1 MTAFAEVATVTP
13 FSVDIVW
20 YQMLQKEKTIQK
32 ICNAQIY
39 EEKQGGMRDKER
51 GRNRRREREKQR
63 ERDRETEKE
72 SMSEK

>member
-1 MTAFAEVATVTP
+1 MTAFAEAATVT
-13 FSVDIVW
+13 SLSGDIVW
-20 YQMLQKEKTIQK
+20 YQMLQKEKTIRK

-63 ERDRETEKE
+63 ER
-72 SMSEK
+72 

>member
-1 MTAFAEVATVTP
+1 MTAFAEAATVTS

-32 ICNAQIY
+32 IFNAQIY

-51 GRNRRREREKQR
+51 GRNRRRERG
-63 ERDRETEKE
+63 
-72 SMSEK
+72 

>member
-1 MTAFAEVATVTP
+1 MTASAEVATVTSL
-13 FSVDIVW
+13 SVDIVW

-32 ICNAQIY
+32 IFNTQIY

-63 ERDRETEKE
+63 ER
-72 SMSEK
+72 

>member
-1 MTAFAEVATVTP
+1 MTACAEAATVTS

-51 GRNRRREREKQR
+51 GRNRRREREI
-63 ERDRETEKE
+63 EKE
-72 SMSEK
+72 REYVRKIK

>member
-1 MTAFAEVATVTP
+1 MTAFAEVATVTS

-32 ICNAQIY
+32 IFNTQIY
-39 EEKQGGMRDKER
+39 EEKQGGMRDKEK

-63 ERDRETEKE
+63 ERERKRVCAKNKY
-72 SMSEK
+72 S

>member
-1 MTAFAEVATVTP
+1 MTAFAEVATVTS

-51 GRNRRREREKQR
+51 GKNRRRERE
-63 ERDRETEKE
+63 EEEE
-72 SMSEK
+72 